1 METPNI
7 ITTPDMKP
15 GKKRGGFWKQLGML
29 VLGTTISIVLTF
41 GTAQILDSVQ
51 RAKDRRLT
59 ALMVMSNVEAYAEQ
73 LDSVYVQMAAADSAI
88 AWLISKPL
96 DELEK
101 MPNDMMIELLKKAH
115 YRQEFTYDKSA
126 EKIFSNSID
135 TWKNMGNFQFID
147 NVGVCF
153 SKMEAWDK
161 QLNEYVYDLNVDMH
175 NVSDHAEQYPGTTL
189 SMKKIRD
196 VKIRTQLR
204 RLHNYRTWLL
214 DCAKELRWLNRNNMT
229 AIGISEQ
236 ELTEFIEKRH
246 QGIHSDEEN
255 PTLTRTEFPALE
267 PSTLTTFSEYDIIL
281 DSIMANK

>member
-1 METPNI
+1 
-7 ITTPDMKP
+7 
-15 GKKRGGFWKQLGML
+15 ML

-175 NVSDHAEQYPGTTL
+175 NVTDHADQYPGSTL

-204 RLHNYRTWLL
+204 RLHNYRKWLL
-214 DCAKELRWLNRNNMT
+214 DCAKELRWFNRNNMT

-236 ELTEFIEKRH
+236 ELKEFIEKRH
-246 QGIHSDEEN
+246 QGIQSDEDN